1 MNTSHVVL
9 LPQLGGRGNL
19 PAIVRAWFKEPGE
32 WVALDDRLCMLETQ
46 KASYD
51 VYSDGEGFLVW
62 LVPVGGVVRRGERLA
77 ELSSEAGESVR
88 SGARAR

>member
-1 MNTSHVVL
+1 MNTSHMVV

-19 PAIVRAWFKEPGE
+19 PAIVRAWFKDSGE
-32 WVALDDRLCMLETQ
+32 WVALGDRLCIVETQ

-62 LVPVGGVVRRGERLA
+62 FVPVGGVVRSRDRLA
-77 ELSSEAGESVR
+77 ELSLEAKQSVTTR
-88 SGARAR
+88 